1 LWAFAR
7 SGEISAMRAAGRST
21 VRVCAPLIF
30 AGVMAAAGSFLLSE
44 IVVPRATIHL
54 KKVET
59 VKIEKSALGKM
70 FFESN
75 WVKGDNSILH
85 FKLLNQAKQRLE
97 SVEYFVFDD
106 GVDQIRS
113 FVHARFAQ
121 FDATSSVWVLHEA
134 FVTKVNANGTVHGV
148 AFAPTFKTNVE
159 SKPPKLLGEGVTSDQ
174 IGFFELREL
183 IDEARQGGG
192 ALKNLEVELFQ
203 KLSLPLANFIFVF
216 FALPFALRRERQTD
230 TYWGVLICL
239 GAAILYW
246 IGNLVMRNLG
256 VNGVVPPALA
266 AWLVTLVLLG
276 GCLWVVRKLDKT
288 L

>member
-1 LWAFAR
+1 
-7 SGEISAMRAAGRST
+7 
-21 VRVCAPLIF
+21 
-30 AGVMAAAGSFLLSE
+30 
-44 IVVPRATIHL
+44 
-54 KKVET
+54 
-59 VKIEKSALGKM
+59 
-70 FFESN
+70 
-75 WVKGDNSILH
+75 
-85 FKLLNQAKQRLE
+85 
-97 SVEYFVFDD
+97 
-106 GVDQIRS
+106 
-113 FVHARFAQ
+113 
-121 FDATSSVWVLHEA
+121 
-134 FVTKVNANGTVHGV
+134 
-148 AFAPTFKTNVE
+148 
-159 SKPPKLLGEGVTSDQ
+159 LLGEGVTSDQ

-230 TYWGVLICL
+230 TYWGVLMCL